1 MIIDVDIIQLLIKQE
16 VQQWDITINK
26 KKSVIDI
33 SVALLLKI
41 DNIFYFCEISI
52 IVNTTYFQF

>member
-26 KKSVIDI
+26 KKVW
-33 SVALLLKI
+33 
-41 DNIFYFCEISI
+41 
-52 IVNTTYFQF
+52 